1 MDEISAPKKKINK
14 WQALGFVW
22 EIFFT
27 VAVPTIVFALA
38 GRWLDTRWHVTPL
51 FSIIGL
57 ALALA
62 IIYILVKRQA
72 RRFYG

>member
-1 MDEISAPKKKINK
+1 MDETRVPAKKINK

-22 EIFFT
+22 DIFFA
-27 VAVPTIVFALA
+27 VAVPTVVFALA
-38 GRWLDTRWHVTPL
+38 GRWLDMRWHVAPL
-51 FSIIGL
+51 FSILGL

-62 IIYILVKRQA
+62 IIYVLVKRKA